1 MFKCK
6 FYFHKSIIYFL
17 LIGSILSTSINAKE
31 SEEYTKLE
39 LFTKPEVNQTMSPEK
54 DVPVHTSD
62 FYADESFDVIGR
74 GLIRSWISLHWA
86 DDITEFALGDMIS
99 CYNYEN
105 GALVYLENM
114 ADCPI
119 YKGSEAVGVLG
130 IVFKEDSDPSF
141 YVSQDW
147 AEQYN
152 DFVDSGAREVC
163 LISAENKFYFKSK
176 SAVSLIYKLPH
187 VTPRIVLS
195 DEDILNID
203 DEGIYYADTSKR
215 YPL

>member
-1 MFKCK
+1 MK
-6 FYFHKSIIYFL
+6 KSDLLFVICLL
-17 LIGSILSTSINAKE
+17 LIGTVLSTGINAKE
-31 SEEYTKLE
+31 TENDTKSEAFTKL
-39 LFTKPEVNQTMSPEK
+39 KVNQTVIPEHGT
-54 DVPVHTSD
+54 PVHTSD
-62 FYADESFDVIGR
+62 FYADEYFDVIGR
-74 GLIRSWISLHWA
+74 GLIRTWISLYRA
-86 DDITEFALGDMIS
+86 EDITEFALGDMIPT
-99 CYNYEN
+99 YNYEN

-130 IVFKEDSDPSF
+130 IVFKEDSDPAFS
-141 YVSQDW
+141 VSQDW
-147 AEQYN
+147 EEQYN
-152 DFVDSGAREVC
+152 DFVDSGAQEVC

-187 VTPRIVLS
+187 VIPQIVLS